1 MRRRALIALFSTG
14 VLVIAGAAAAF
25 DISPRGL
32 KWPGARTTIF
42 IGIPGTSPSG
52 IPWSVAY
59 SDAATEWTQKTAFNF
74 DINSGYRDPCS
85 GTLPGGRSN
94 RTDNQNGADF
104 RNTVCGDNFPSTTI
118 AITILFSELN
128 VLGSADIVEADIIFN
143 SNLNFDI
150 YEGPQRFHSS
160 GAAQYDF
167 KRIALHELGH
177 LLGLGHEDTKPA
189 IMAPRIGSL
198 FRLQTDDIEGVNT
211 LYAGV
216 ANCDNSN
223 IGFGWAF
230 GRLEQGDCQ
239 VKELMVGGNDTSF
252 VDVYKFE
259 LADSVLLTAEM
270 KGDGF
275 LDGALLLTDRGLRI
289 LRVDENSGGNCN
301 PKISMSLQPG
311 QYTLLA
317 NTYST
322 LPPPCA
328 SGNTGG
334 YRLTLSYQSA
344 GLLTLT
350 GRQSFQG
357 GTANAQYFGG
367 VTTNGGQNYSNKVS
381 PNQPFDV
388 RGRIHTAPEHQGQP
402 GYLVAAA
409 ITAEGETLVKNAV
422 GDFVAYQPEV
432 QLVPIFKRKTLEAI
446 ENIELLTQFVAS
458 SIGISSIEVD
468 FYIGYGVDSN
478 PTELYFHEQPIN
490 LIVE

>member
-1 MRRRALIALFSTG
+1 MSRRTLLVLLSVTALGTAG
-14 VLVIAGAAAAF
+14 VATAF
-25 DISPRGL
+25 DINPRGL
-32 KWPGARTTIF
+32 KWPGARTTVY

-52 IPWSVAY
+52 IPWRVAY
-59 SDAATEWTQKTAFNF
+59 SDAATEWSQKTAFTF
-74 DINSGYRDPCS
+74 DINSGYRDPCT
-85 GTLPGGRSN
+85 GILPGGRASG
-94 RTDNQNGADF
+94 TDNLNGADF
-104 RNTVCGDNFPSTTI
+104 RNTVCGDSFTGGTLAVTI
-118 AITILFSELN
+118 IFSRFN

-143 SNLNFDI
+143 SNLNYDI
-150 YEGPQRFHSS
+150 YDGPQRPGS
-160 GAAQYDF
+160 ALTTEYDF
-167 KRIALHELGH
+167 RRIALHELGH
-177 LLGLGHEDTKPA
+177 VIGLGHEDTRPA
-189 IMAPRIGSL
+189 IMASRIGNL
-198 FRLQTDDIEGVNT
+198 FRLQNDDIEGANT

-216 ANCDNSN
+216 ANCENRQ

-230 GRLEQGDCQ
+230 GRLEEGACR
-239 VKELMVGGNDTSF
+239 VRELMSGGDDNSF
-252 VDVYKFE
+252 VDVYTFD

-270 KGDGF
+270 RGDGF

-301 PKISMSLQPG
+301 PRITMSLPAG
-311 QYTLLA
+311 QYALLA
-317 NTYST
+317 NTYSST
-322 LPPPCA
+322 PPCA
-328 SGNTGG
+328 TRTTGD

-357 GTANAQYFGG
+357 GTANARYYGG
-367 VTTNGGQNYSNKVS
+367 VTTNGGQNYSNRVS

-388 RGRIHTAPEHQGQP
+388 RGRIEIAPEHQGKP

-409 ITAEGETLVKNAV
+409 ITNEGETLVKNSV
-422 GDFVAYQPEV
+422 GDFEAYRPDV
-432 QLVPIFKRKTLEAI
+432 QLVPIFRQKTLEAV

-490 LIVE
+490 LIIE